1 MKRFII
7 FFIATILALSMTLI
21 SSATA
26 LNGNA
31 IEYNGYTIIFNVD
44 SNFDEE
50 QQQIIAQ
57 KVISN
62 DITNDI
68 SATYNLMCTLF
79 GHKTTTE
86 SITVI
91 EHRVSDTQPRCRK
104 SLQDVTGCTR
114 CDYVTTSVVS
124 ATYIYCCE

>member
-7 FFIATILALSMTLI
+7 FLLATIVALSMTLI

-26 LNGNA
+26 SNGNT

-44 SNFDEE
+44 SSFDEQ
-50 QQQIIAQ
+50 QQQIISQ

-62 DITNDI
+62 DNTNDI
-68 SATYNLMCTLF
+68 STTYNLMCTLF

-86 SITVI
+86 TITVI
-91 EHRVSDTQPRCRK
+91 EHRVSDTQPSCRK
-104 SLQDVTGCTR
+104 TLQDVTGCTR
-114 CDYVTTSVVS
+114 CDYVTTNVV
-124 ATYIYCCE
+124 AQTYIYCCE

>member
-7 FFIATILALSMTLI
+7 FLLATIVALSMTLI

-26 LNGNA
+26 SNGNT

-44 SNFDEE
+44 SSFDEQ
-50 QQQIIAQ
+50 QQQIISQ

-62 DITNDI
+62 DNTNDI
-68 SATYNLMCTLF
+68 STTYNLMCTLF

-86 SITVI
+86 TITVI

-114 CDYVTTSVVS
+114 CDYVTTTVV
-124 ATYIYCCE
+124 AQTYIYCCE